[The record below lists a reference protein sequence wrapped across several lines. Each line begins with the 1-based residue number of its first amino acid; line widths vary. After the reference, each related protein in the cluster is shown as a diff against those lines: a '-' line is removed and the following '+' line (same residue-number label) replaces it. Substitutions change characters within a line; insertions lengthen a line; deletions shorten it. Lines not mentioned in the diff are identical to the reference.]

1 MKFATIFLSHV
12 LLFLIIDTNDS
23 SEIKC
28 VKTDADRST
37 ERVTYLKRKGT

>member
-1 MKFATIFLSHV
+1 MKMKFATIFLSHV

-37 ERVTYLKRKGT
+37 VPLKE